1 MRKWIAFMVALA
13 IAACIGCALAENIDL
28 SGLSD
33 DELLALENRIQ
44 AEIVARRIEGVAA
57 LPAGAYIAGKDVP
70 VGTYILT
77 CLATGDDWGNITIRA
92 DAGEGKQVF
101 WEVVGAPDEG
111 EAPESFFITLNEGDR
126 LESAVP
132 FSLTIYAGVRFE

>member
-13 IAACIGCALAENIDL
+13 IAACIGCALAENVDL
-28 SGLSD
+28 AGLSD

-44 AEIVARRIEGVAA
+44 AEIVARHIEGVAT

-70 VGTYILT
+70 VGAYILT
-77 CLATGDDWGNITIRA
+77 CLATGSDWGNLTIYA
-92 DAGEGKQVF
+92 DEGDGDQLF
-101 WEVVGAPDEG
+101 WKVVGAPDEG

-126 LESAVP
+126 LKSGIP

>member
-1 MRKWIAFMVALA
+1 MLA
-13 IAACIGCALAENIDL
+13 KA
-28 SGLSD
+28 
-33 DELLALENRIQ
+33 
-44 AEIVARRIEGVAA
+44 
-57 LPAGAYIAGKDVP
+57 
-70 VGTYILT
+70 
-77 CLATGDDWGNITIRA
+77 
-92 DAGEGKQVF
+92 KQVF